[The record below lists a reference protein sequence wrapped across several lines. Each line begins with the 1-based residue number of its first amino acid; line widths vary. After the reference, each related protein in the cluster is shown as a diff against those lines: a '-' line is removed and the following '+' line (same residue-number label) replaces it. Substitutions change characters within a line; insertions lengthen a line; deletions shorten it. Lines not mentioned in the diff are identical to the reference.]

1 MAAGGSETMPAVT
14 EVSAQLTEPAPEP
27 RDMVAASFPRECA
40 WAPFCTWRAAGTS
53 LGMIP
58 GPGYPCLAARDWWT
72 WPQKQRLVMLLVPW
86 NCAVMLKGIQR
97 NHNPD
102 ALDPSSD
109 GWICRLWEVLAA
121 LSPGM

>member
-1 MAAGGSETMPAVT
+1 MVAGGSETMPAVT
-14 EVSAQLTEPAPEP
+14 EVSAQLTEPAPLP
-27 RDMVAASFPRECA
+27 RDMVAAPFPQGVCLNPILHLESS
-40 WAPFCTWRAAGTS
+40 TGTS
-53 LGMIP
+53 QGMIP
-58 GPGYPCLAARDWWT
+58 APGYPCLAARDWWT
-72 WPQKQRLVMLLVPW
+72 WPQKLPVPW
-86 NCAVMLKGIQR
+86 NCAVMLESIQR